1 MSAQA
6 NLLEEITA
14 ANRRFMD
21 LFEQS
26 NTSGV
31 AACYTDDAQFLI
43 PHMEMIRGRAA
54 IEAVFKVTSGQGH
67 TLQFDTLELEGNED
81 SALAI
86 GQYTRRDG
94 SGATLDRGKYM
105 VIWKRV
111 AGEWRIHRDMV
122 CTSLPKPA

>member
-21 LFEQS
+21 LFGQG
-26 NTSGV
+26 NASGV
-31 AACYTDDAQFLI
+31 AACYTDDARFLV
-43 PHMEMIRGRAA
+43 PHMEVIRGRAA
-54 IEAVFKVTSGQGH
+54 IEAVFKVRSGQGH
-67 TLQFDTLELEGNED
+67 TIQFDTLELEGNED
-81 SALAI
+81 SALEI

-94 SGATLDRGKYM
+94 AGATLDRGKYM